1 MTPSDET
8 RDPTR
13 ARPRVRR
20 RRRSRREFIQVI
32 AAGAVA
38 AVATRT
44 TAFAATATKAA
55 APAGKN
61 AATKPAP
68 AKSAAPPPSAPPGTA
83 GRHEALPKEI
93 DKLKSALA
101 DQLKVIRAFPLPP
114 GSPMAFTFR
123 AQRVRRKGA

>member
-1 MTPSDET
+1 MTPDEVRGT
-8 RDPTR
+8 KR

-38 AVATRT
+38 AVVTPT
-44 TAFAATATKAA
+44 FAATATKAA
-55 APAGKN
+55 APAGGGKN

-68 AKSAAPPPSAPPGTA
+68 AKSAAPPPSAAPGTA